1 MFYNVQHQF
10 VYVECP
16 EIDVDVTKV
25 NLSSTNGEYSLSI
38 SSYHFGKND
47 YSYCEIDYPMLQS
60 DYYSTF
66 EQRLWFCWTK
76 EYFQRSL
83 SNQMTSIEQMISMSI
98 IMINSLFQTIIS
110 K

>member
-47 YSYCEIDYPMLQS
+47 YSYCEIEYPMLQS
-60 DYYSTF
+60 DYYFRTTNMV
-66 EQRLWFCWTK
+66 LMNK
-76 EYFQRSL
+76 DYFQRSV
-83 SNQMTSIEQMISMSI
+83 SNQMTSIEQMISMRI
-98 IMINSLFQTIIS
+98 
-110 K
+110 